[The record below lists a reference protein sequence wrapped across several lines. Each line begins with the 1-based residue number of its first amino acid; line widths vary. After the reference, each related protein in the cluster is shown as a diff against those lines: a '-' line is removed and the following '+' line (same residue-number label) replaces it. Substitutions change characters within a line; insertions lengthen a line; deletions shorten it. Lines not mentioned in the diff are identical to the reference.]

1 MLIDALRLKH
11 PLGDLINKLRIS
23 SSSYYYQRSSVQL
36 ESKYTA
42 VKEHIIKIFEANH
55 CCYGYRRIWKTLR
68 NIGVY
73 ISEKVVRKLMAEA
86 GIKILFKRKRF
97 QAYQGEITPAPDNL
111 VDRNFHADR
120 PNDKWLT
127 DITEFSIPAGKVYL
141 SPIID
146 CFDGFVVSWT
156 IAMQP
161 TAEMAN
167 TMLDK
172 AASSLQEDEHPIIHS
187 DRGGHY
193 RWPGWI
199 ERVNTYGVD
208 SVYIKKS
215 VYP

>member
-1 MLIDALRLKH
+1 
-11 PLGDLINKLRIS
+11 
-23 SSSYYYQRSSVQL
+23 
-36 ESKYTA
+36 
-42 VKEHIIKIFEANH
+42 
-55 CCYGYRRIWKTLR
+55 
-68 NIGVY
+68 
-73 ISEKVVRKLMAEA
+73 MAEA

-111 VDRNFHADR
+111 VARNFHADR
-120 PNDKWLT
+120 PNEKWLT

-172 AASSLQEDEHPIIHS
+172 AACSLQEDEHPIIHS